1 MADPSLGELIFGSAR
16 SVRDAVYLWLGDGIG
31 AGLVIDG
38 RLHYGFTHSAG
49 EIGYNEITQSQSA
62 GSQHPLLLHNGQHDI
77 GELLSESNIE
87 RALGKDRSKHHDS
100 TRNLIEALR
109 ANEGRANQL
118 LDEISDIIGSLSIT
132 LVNMLNPEVIL
143 LGGELFWNS
152 ERLVQSIQKKVKSD
166 ILLVPANAVRVSAAS
181 LKKDGV
187 LLGSVGRVLFDLF
200 RPTRETTEPAQPT
213 L

>member
-1 MADPSLGELIFGSAR
+1 
-16 SVRDAVYLWLGDGIG
+16 LGDGIG

-49 EIGYNEITQSQSA
+49 EIGYNEITQSQGA

-87 RALGKDRSKHHDS
+87 RALGRDRSNKRAS
-100 TRNLIEALR
+100 TQSLIEALR
-109 ANEGRANQL
+109 ANDGRANQL

-152 ERLVQSIQKKVKSD
+152 ERLVHLIQKKVKSD
-166 ILLVPANAVRVSAAS
+166 ILPVPANAVRVTAAS

-187 LLGSVGRVLFDLF
+187 LLGSVGHVLFDLF
-200 RPTRETTEPAQPT
+200 KPTRETKQTAHPT